1 MEIVTFILVG
11 VLCLFVGFVAGMLLY
26 FRIVHKSGTLIA
38 NVEDPDRDIYRLELT
53 DDLETLPDKKYIILR
68 VKKL

>member
-1 MEIVTFILVG
+1 MEIGTIILVG
-11 VLCLFVGFVAGMLLY
+11 ILCFIVGFVVGMLLY

-38 NVEDPDRDIYRLELT
+38 NVEDPDRDIYRLEL
-53 DDLETLPDKKYIILR
+53 DDNLDTLPDKKYIILK